1 MKMTRFPGNYLDV
14 VSLVVL
20 LVVQVSN
27 PLLESIFVLVTEW
40 ISSKDMV
47 NLYELSSTL
56 YVVLQEW
63 LGNEILDAL
72 GDQTWIDMS
81 EEWAEFMYGEGN
93 SPARKKRKEERD
105 KVECPS
111 LLRDRH
117 GLVRV
122 KI

>member
-1 MKMTRFPGNYLDV
+1 MKMTRFPGNSLD

-27 PLLESIFVLVTEW
+27 PLMESIFVLVTEW
-40 ISSKDMV
+40 ISSQDMV

-63 LGNEILDAL
+63 LVNEILDAL

-81 EEWAEFMYGEGN
+81 EEWAEFKYGEGN
-93 SPARKKRKEERD
+93 SPARKKKERRKR
-105 KVECPS
+105 
-111 LLRDRH
+111 
-117 GLVRV
+117 
-122 KI
+122 